1 MEWSVAIP
9 VASVGISVITLIFT
23 AATLKQKTI
32 SDEFK
37 RMQERLVVVDQ
48 LLEECKKDRDELRM
62 TIMELKQDIILRR
75 DRPKSE

>member
-1 MEWSVAIP
+1 
-9 VASVGISVITLIFT
+9 
-23 AATLKQKTI
+23 
-32 SDEFK
+32 
-37 RMQERLVVVDQ
+37 